1 MARMSIHRFKN
12 EKWKTILSGHFFVS
26 ALIRQI
32 FFIHIFIIY
41 FKASGLYSF
50 RIYFLVAITEIQ
62 GAESIKFLGVLL
74 DENVTWK
81 PLVKYIENKIA
92 KNISLLF
99 KSKSFLD
106 KESLFNYIIPIF
118 IATLIVPVLLEKVL
132 PWKIFKK

>member
-1 MARMSIHRFKN
+1 M
-12 EKWKTILSGHFFVS
+12 
-26 ALIRQI
+26 
-32 FFIHIFIIY
+32 
-41 FKASGLYSF
+41 
-50 RIYFLVAITEIQ
+50 VAITEIQ

-99 KSKSFLD
+99 KSKPFLD

-132 PWKIFKK
+132 P